1 MKNKRI
7 WLVIVCI
14 LVVGVLVTRYTS
26 SVVNREEPSQEM
38 AAGGAE
44 MRMAEVE
51 AEAAPAEGP
60 AAGAGAAPE
69 TTAGSPSPA
78 VQEKRSVP
86 DAPATQVEES
96 GQTGA
101 LMDEASAEAAP
112 AMVAETQ
119 AAGTAVGP
127 GARAAAD
134 PAAAAATGSAGA
146 GAAAATGAAPGP
158 GAGPGAAAGASS
170 GTGTSPG
177 TGNGPGAGPG
187 AAASTTTSM
196 PASPLEGV
204 GGRAENTTLVP
215 DTDYR
220 QRLVDLD
227 NQIQKLREED
237 KDSSA
242 YSLKA
247 SAESELKLWE
257 GEMNTVYNAL
267 LDKLNEEDAA
277 TLAAEQ
283 QEWMKSREA
292 RAVENNAKNNAGSLE
307 GVGVT
312 TSLTALTRDRAYEL
326 VDRYEELMQSK

>member
-158 GAGPGAAAGASS
+158 GAAAGAS
-170 GTGTSPG
+170 TG

-292 RAVENNAKNNAGSLE
+292 RAVENNAKNNAGSME

>member
-38 AAGGAE
+38 AAGDGAE

-51 AEAAPAEGP
+51 AP
-60 AAGAGAAPE
+60 AAGAGAMPE

-78 VQEKRSVP
+78 VKEKRSVQ
-86 DAPATQVEES
+86 DAPTTQVAES
-96 GQTGA
+96 GMTDAQA
-101 LMDEASAEAAP
+101 DEAFAEAAP
-112 AMVAETQ
+112 AMAAETQ
-119 AAGTAVGP
+119 AAGGP

-134 PAAAAATGSAGA
+134 PTAAAASGSAGP
-146 GAAAATGAAPGP
+146 GAAAATGAAPDS
-158 GAGPGAAAGASS
+158 GAASGAPGASS
-170 GTGTSPG
+170 GTGASSDA
-177 TGNGPGAGPG
+177 GNGPGAGPG
-187 AAASTTTSM
+187 AASTTTSM

-277 TLAAEQ
+277 SLAAEQ

-326 VDRYEELMQSK
+326 VDRYEELIQSK

>member
-158 GAGPGAAAGASS
+158 GAAAGAS
-170 GTGTSPG
+170 TG

-277 TLAAEQ
+277 SLAAEQ

>member
-1 MKNKRI
+1 
-7 WLVIVCI
+7 
-14 LVVGVLVTRYTS
+14 
-26 SVVNREEPSQEM
+26 P
-38 AAGGAE
+38 
-44 MRMAEVE
+44 
-51 AEAAPAEGP
+51 
-60 AAGAGAAPE
+60 
-69 TTAGSPSPA
+69 GS
-78 VQEKRSVP
+78 
-86 DAPATQVEES
+86 
-96 GQTGA
+96 
-101 LMDEASAEAAP
+101 
-112 AMVAETQ
+112 
-119 AAGTAVGP
+119 
-127 GARAAAD
+127 
-134 PAAAAATGSAGA
+134 
-146 GAAAATGAAPGP
+146 
-158 GAGPGAAAGASS
+158 AGPGATSRNRSRPGFRSCFRCAWSLLRNGSLLRCRKRPGSRPRGGFDHSFHAGF
-170 GTGTSPG
+170 SPG
-177 TGNGPGAGPG
+177 
-187 AAASTTTSM
+187 S
-196 PASPLEGV
+196 V

-277 TLAAEQ
+277 SLAAEQ

-326 VDRYEELMQSK
+326 VERYEELIYSK

>member
-44 MRMAEVE
+44 MRMTEVE
-51 AEAAPAEGP
+51 AEAAPAAGP

-158 GAGPGAAAGASS
+158 GAAAGAS
-170 GTGTSPG
+170 TG

>member
-158 GAGPGAAAGASS
+158 GAAAGAS
-170 GTGTSPG
+170 TG

-187 AAASTTTSM
+187 ATASTTTSM

>member
-1 MKNKRI
+1 M
-7 WLVIVCI
+7 
-14 LVVGVLVTRYTS
+14 
-26 SVVNREEPSQEM
+26 
-38 AAGGAE
+38 
-44 MRMAEVE
+44 
-51 AEAAPAEGP
+51 
-60 AAGAGAAPE
+60 
-69 TTAGSPSPA
+69 
-78 VQEKRSVP
+78 P

-158 GAGPGAAAGASS
+158 GAAAGAS
-170 GTGTSPG
+170 TG

>member
-158 GAGPGAAAGASS
+158 GAAAGAS
-170 GTGTSPG
+170 TG

>member
-44 MRMAEVE
+44 MRMTEVE

-119 AAGTAVGP
+119 AAGIAVGP

-146 GAAAATGAAPGP
+146 GAAAATGACLLY
-158 GAGPGAAAGASS
+158 
-170 GTGTSPG
+170 TSCPSR
-177 TGNGPGAGPG
+177 
-187 AAASTTTSM
+187 AST
-196 PASPLEGV
+196 
-204 GGRAENTTLVP
+204 
-215 DTDYR
+215 
-220 QRLVDLD
+220 
-227 NQIQKLREED
+227 
-237 KDSSA
+237 
-242 YSLKA
+242 SLC
-247 SAESELKLWE
+247 
-257 GEMNTVYNAL
+257 
-267 LDKLNEEDAA
+267 
-277 TLAAEQ
+277 
-283 QEWMKSREA
+283 RP
-292 RAVENNAKNNAGSLE
+292 
-307 GVGVT
+307 
-312 TSLTALTRDRAYEL
+312 
-326 VDRYEELMQSK
+326 

>member
-44 MRMAEVE
+44 MRMTEVE
-51 AEAAPAEGP
+51 AEAAP

-69 TTAGSPSPA
+69 STAGSPSPA
-78 VQEKRSVP
+78 VQEKHSVP

-101 LMDEASAEAAP
+101 LADEASAEAAP

-158 GAGPGAAAGASS
+158 GAAAGASS
-170 GTGTSPG
+170 GTGASTG

>member
-1 MKNKRI
+1 
-7 WLVIVCI
+7 
-14 LVVGVLVTRYTS
+14 
-26 SVVNREEPSQEM
+26 
-38 AAGGAE
+38 
-44 MRMAEVE
+44 
-51 AEAAPAEGP
+51 
-60 AAGAGAAPE
+60 
-69 TTAGSPSPA
+69 
-78 VQEKRSVP
+78 
-86 DAPATQVEES
+86 
-96 GQTGA
+96 
-101 LMDEASAEAAP
+101 
-112 AMVAETQ
+112 
-119 AAGTAVGP
+119 
-127 GARAAAD
+127 
-134 PAAAAATGSAGA
+134 
-146 GAAAATGAAPGP
+146 
-158 GAGPGAAAGASS
+158 
-170 GTGTSPG
+170 
-177 TGNGPGAGPG
+177 
-187 AAASTTTSM
+187 M

-277 TLAAEQ
+277 SLAAEQ

-326 VDRYEELMQSK
+326 VERYEELIQSK

>member
-38 AAGGAE
+38 AAGDGAE

-51 AEAAPAEGP
+51 AEAAPA
-60 AAGAGAAPE
+60 AGAGAMPE

-78 VQEKRSVP
+78 VKEKRSVQ
-86 DAPATQVEES
+86 DAPTTQVEES
-96 GQTGA
+96 GMTGVQE
-101 LMDEASAEAAP
+101 DEAFAEAAP
-112 AMVAETQ
+112 AMAAETP
-119 AAGTAVGP
+119 AAGTAGGP

-134 PAAAAATGSAGA
+134 PAAAAASGSAGP
-146 GAAAATGAAPGP
+146 GATAATGAAPDS
-158 GAGPGAAAGASS
+158 GAASGAPGASS
-170 GTGTSPG
+170 GTGASSDA
-177 TGNGPGAGPG
+177 GNGPGAGPG
-187 AAASTTTSM
+187 AASTTASM

-247 SAESELKLWE
+247 SAELELKLWE

-277 TLAAEQ
+277 SLAAEQ

-326 VDRYEELMQSK
+326 VERYEELIYSK

>member
-38 AAGGAE
+38 AAGDGAE

-51 AEAAPAEGP
+51 AEAAPA
-60 AAGAGAAPE
+60 AGAGAMPE

-78 VQEKRSVP
+78 VKEKRSVQ
-86 DAPATQVEES
+86 DAPTTQVEES
-96 GQTGA
+96 GMTDAQA
-101 LMDEASAEAAP
+101 DEAFVEAAP
-112 AMVAETQ
+112 AMAAETQ
-119 AAGTAVGP
+119 AAGGP

-134 PAAAAATGSAGA
+134 PAAAAASGSAGP
-146 GAAAATGAAPGP
+146 GAAAATGAAMDS
-158 GAGPGAAAGASS
+158 GAASGAPGASS
-170 GTGTSPG
+170 GTGASSDA
-177 TGNGPGAGPG
+177 GNGPGAGPG
-187 AAASTTTSM
+187 AASTTTSM

-277 TLAAEQ
+277 SLAAEQ

-326 VDRYEELMQSK
+326 VDRYEELIQSK

>member
-119 AAGTAVGP
+119 ATGTAVGP

-158 GAGPGAAAGASS
+158 GAAAGAS
-170 GTGTSPG
+170 TG

>member
-38 AAGGAE
+38 AAGDGAE

-51 AEAAPAEGP
+51 AEAAPA
-60 AAGAGAAPE
+60 AGAGAMPE

-78 VQEKRSVP
+78 VKEKRSVQ
-86 DAPATQVEES
+86 DAPTTQVEES
-96 GQTGA
+96 GMSDVQA
-101 LMDEASAEAAP
+101 DEAFAEAAP
-112 AMVAETQ
+112 AMAAETQ
-119 AAGTAVGP
+119 AAGGP

-134 PAAAAATGSAGA
+134 PAAAAASGSAGP
-146 GAAAATGAAPGP
+146 GAAAATGAAMDS
-158 GAGPGAAAGASS
+158 GAASGAPGASS
-170 GTGTSPG
+170 GTGASSDA
-177 TGNGPGAGPG
+177 GNGPGAGPG
-187 AAASTTTSM
+187 AASTTTSM

-277 TLAAEQ
+277 SLAAEQ

-326 VDRYEELMQSK
+326 VDRYEELIQSK

>member
-1 MKNKRI
+1 M
-7 WLVIVCI
+7 
-14 LVVGVLVTRYTS
+14 
-26 SVVNREEPSQEM
+26 
-38 AAGGAE
+38 
-44 MRMAEVE
+44 
-51 AEAAPAEGP
+51 
-60 AAGAGAAPE
+60 
-69 TTAGSPSPA
+69 
-78 VQEKRSVP
+78 P

-119 AAGTAVGP
+119 AAGIAVGP

-170 GTGTSPG
+170 GTGASTG

-277 TLAAEQ
+277 SLAAEQ

-326 VDRYEELMQSK
+326 VERYEELIQSK

>member
-158 GAGPGAAAGASS
+158 GAAAGAS
-170 GTGTSPG
+170 TG

-257 GEMNTVYNAL
+257 GEMNIVYNAL

>member
-158 GAGPGAAAGASS
+158 GAAAGAS
-170 GTGTSPG
+170 TG

-326 VDRYEELMQSK
+326 VERYEELIQSK